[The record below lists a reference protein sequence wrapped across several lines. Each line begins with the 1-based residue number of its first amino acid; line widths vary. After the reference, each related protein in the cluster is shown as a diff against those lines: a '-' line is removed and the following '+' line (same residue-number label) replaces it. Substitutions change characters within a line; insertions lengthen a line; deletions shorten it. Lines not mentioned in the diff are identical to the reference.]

1 MTDVRELLARLNQTT
16 VRFDVGQGGG
26 VPALTNIDIAG
37 ALGMVSAGL
46 GREVLEAC
54 WWPDGA
60 ALRRHKLRD
69 AVIALVEPEIRRQ
82 RNRLWEAGLDLQ
94 LAKQA
99 AAWSGAG
106 MTHEQRVA
114 LDQARSR
121 YEQVHGQCWPKSTM
135 DSLPTLTGAVLSE
148 IAKANH
154 CEACAGRG
162 ERLVG
167 ETVRIC
173 TECGGRGIVPVS
185 DRRRAKAIGRD
196 IAAYQRTWRTVYLW
210 LLDQMRDAEQRAA
223 RELAGALNRD
233 AA

>member
-1 MTDVRELLARLNQTT
+1 MTDPREKLARLNPSN
-16 VRFDVGQGGG
+16 VRFDVGRGGG
-26 VPALTNIDIAG
+26 IPELTNIDIAG
-37 ALGMVSAGL
+37 ALGMIPAGL

-99 AAWSGAG
+99 AAWSGSG

-121 YEQVHGQCWPKSTM
+121 YEQVQGQCWPKSTM

-154 CEACAGRG
+154 CEVCTGRG

-167 ETVRIC
+167 ETVRVC

-196 IAAYQRTWRTVYLW
+196 VAAYQRTWRPVYLW
-210 LLDQMRDAEQRAA
+210 LLDQMRDAEQQAA